1 MRERNHGLGNLID
14 VLDKSM
20 NDLSMVR
27 QELDRIS
34 QHDYAGEVEELT
46 DAELENEFDLMDLPE
61 MTMEDLMEESENA
74 VEMLKLKKQMTEEV

>member
-14 VLDKSM
+14 VLDKAT

-34 QHDYAGEVEELT
+34 QYDYAGEVEELT

-61 MTMEDLMEESENA
+61 MTMEELMEESENA
-74 VEMLKLKKQMTEEV
+74 VEMLKLKNQMSEEV

>member
-14 VLDKSM
+14 VLDKAM

-34 QHDYAGEVEELT
+34 QYDYAGEVEELT

-61 MTMEDLMEESENA
+61 MTMEELMEESENA

>member
-14 VLDKSM
+14 VLDKAM

-34 QHDYAGEVEELT
+34 QYDYAGEVEELT

-61 MTMEDLMEESENA
+61 MTMEELMEESENA
-74 VEMLKLKKQMTEEV
+74 VEMLKLKNQMSEEV